1 MSKNTDY
8 TNIIFLDCES
18 VSIQDD
24 RDYFNDKTLQDD
36 LIQLAFI
43 DLNANEFEL
52 MTKPNEKYW
61 NTKNWYGDK
70 FSWETQKNYQELNAH
85 AKDLIDLLNGKTI
98 VVHNVEFDKNL
109 IEKSLQHY
117 GYELPNNINWIC
129 TKDIYH
135 NRFGISNRKYSS
147 LRRLTKAMGLYRS
160 EEHHNALADCYMLR
174 DLFNS
179 YLRKNYLE
187 V

>member
-1 MSKNTDY
+1 MSKNIEYTD
-8 TNIIFLDCES
+8 IIFLDCES

-24 RDYFNDKTLQDD
+24 RPYFKDLSLQDD

-52 MTKPNEKYW
+52 NIKPNEKYW

-70 FSWETQKNYQELNAH
+70 FNWETQKNYQELNAH
-85 AKDLIDLLNGKTI
+85 AKDLINTLEGKTI
-98 VVHNVEFDKNL
+98 IVHNVFFDKNL
-109 IEKSLQHY
+109 IETSLKHY

-135 NRFGISNRKYSS
+135 NKFGISNRKYSS
-147 LRRLTKAMGLYRS
+147 LRRLTKAMGLYRAN
-160 EEHHNALADCYMLR
+160 EHHNALADCYMLR

-179 YLRKNYLE
+179 YIRKNYLE